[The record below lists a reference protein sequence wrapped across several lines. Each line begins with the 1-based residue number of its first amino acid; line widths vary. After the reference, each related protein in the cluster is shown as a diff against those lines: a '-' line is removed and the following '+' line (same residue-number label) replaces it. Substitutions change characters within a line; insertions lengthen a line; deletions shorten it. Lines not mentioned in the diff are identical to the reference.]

1 MAEDRL
7 YDTLLA
13 LPLFLGMS
21 RNDLREAAGITK
33 FDFQKIQKGNLIVQ
47 EGDRCQHLF
56 FLLTGDIDVITEA
69 DDHGYRIEEDITA
82 PEIFQP
88 ERIFGL
94 NQRFTHTYLAQ
105 NDCSLMRIEKN
116 DVLKL
121 SDEFEIFRIN
131 FLNLISAQTQKL
143 NRRTLRV
150 PPKDLQERIIR
161 FFEAHCLRPAGEKTF
176 YIKMNRIAE
185 EVNDSRRDVS
195 RALHQL
201 EDEGMLT
208 LSRERIHIPA
218 LEKLLKR

>member
-7 YDTLLA
+7 YDA

-21 RNDLREAAGITK
+21 RNDLRKAAGMTK
-33 FDFQKIQKGNLIVQ
+33 FDFQKMQKGNLIVQ

-105 NDCSLMRIEKN
+105 NDCSLMRIEKY

-131 FLNLISAQTQKL
+131 FLNL

-150 PPKDLQERIIR
+150 PPKSLEERIIR

-195 RALHQL
+195 KALHQL
-201 EDEGMLT
+201 EDEDLLT